1 VRASSINLDQAAERS
16 RSPGL
21 IAKDWNL
28 YASPDGNDLGEDV
41 FTRRK
46 TGHSDR
52 WIERPGVGHQPGPGD
67 RAMRVGDILT
77 DLQCEDG
84 WWDSMV
90 DKLRSND
97 ATSELTYG
105 LDEIHQAL
113 GKE

>member
-1 VRASSINLDQAAERS
+1 
-16 RSPGL
+16 
-21 IAKDWNL
+21 
-28 YASPDGNDLGEDV
+28 
-41 FTRRK
+41 
-46 TGHSDR
+46 
-52 WIERPGVGHQPGPGD
+52 
-67 RAMRVGDILT
+67 MRVGDILT

-97 ATSELTYG
+97 ATTELTYG